1 MDGVKLL
8 VGAEAA
14 GSDRSEVRFVVVGI
28 GVGTVR
34 SRVGLGGSKVGLGR
48 SGFGVEGFGRV
59 RVSIMHCIYFTF
71 TGGKV

>member
-14 GSDRSEVRFVVVGI
+14 GSDSSEVGFGVVGV

-34 SRVGLGGSKVGLGR
+34 SRVGLRRNRIG
-48 SGFGVEGFGRV
+48 
-59 RVSIMHCIYFTF
+59 
-71 TGGKV
+71 